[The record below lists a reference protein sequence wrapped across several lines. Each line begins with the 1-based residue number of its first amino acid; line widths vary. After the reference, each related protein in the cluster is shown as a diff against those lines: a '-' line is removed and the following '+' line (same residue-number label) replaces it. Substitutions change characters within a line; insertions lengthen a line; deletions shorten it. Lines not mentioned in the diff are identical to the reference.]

1 MKFYKEG
8 WDLKINQKATIHVLF
23 LNCAMHGRFFLYFCI
38 CNRCSWQKIKPLI
51 TFELQIF
58 GFRGN
63 RYTNCVTTTAHN
75 STLCL
80 VHFFPSGFCI
90 KYKYKWTTKSFPP
103 LCSDFQTSVKCTLS
117 FDFCKISWNRFGH
130 NSINLNDTKNL
141 FDWLKFSQI
150 FEQRSS
156 FLTTS
161 VA

>member
-1 MKFYKEG
+1 MAIANWKYHV
-8 WDLKINQKATIHVLF
+8 TI
-23 LNCAMHGRFFLYFCI
+23 GRCMLTQVIPTFWYWWLEWMV
-38 CNRCSWQKIKPLI
+38 RLI
-51 TFELQIF
+51 YLHLVGSLGQIF

-117 FDFCKISWNRFGH
+117 FDFCKIGWNRFGH